1 MTLALALLKSFW
13 KPLLVIAI
21 VVYSL
26 FQVYEAGE
34 DSKDKEWKDKWNAE
48 QLRLTEERAAAET
61 KARERE
67 SYWVSEL
74 DKVSR
79 DVQIT
84 IDQIKTNAGV
94 AVVAANSL
102 RSAAE
107 QVAKRASKACANST
121 VASERETAS
130 AGVMVLADVF
140 GSCGERLR
148 QMAEAADRS
157 YSSGIAC
164 ERSYETVRF

>member
-1 MTLALALLKSFW
+1 MSIAVGLIKAFW

-21 VVYSL
+21 VVYCL
-26 FQVYEAGE
+26 FEVYEAGQE
-34 DSKDKEWKDKWNAE
+34 SKDKEWQTKWNAE
-48 QLRLTEERAAAET
+48 ELRLTKERAAAET

-67 SYWVSEL
+67 SYWVNEL

-79 DVQIT
+79 DAQVT
-84 IDQIKTNAGV
+84 IDQINTNAGV

-102 RSAAE
+102 QRAAE

-121 VASERETAS
+121 IASERETAG

-140 GSCGERLR
+140 GSCSERLR

-164 ERSYETVRF
+164 ERSSDVVRF